1 VEACRCRDVDGKWRR
16 TDRVRKARGLLL
28 LECVHVLRWEGAN
41 GEQRKKMEIMA
52 DVTTVD

>member
-1 VEACRCRDVDGKWRR
+1 M
-16 TDRVRKARGLLL
+16 RKARGLLL